1 MSVKNIAIL
10 IAGAFILAFSITLWR
25 GCSKVA
31 DLKEKIATY
40 EGEKSGFGERVKLRD
55 DKITALEGENGAIK
69 VLYDKN
75 KVELD
80 KANSNLSIANG
91 KVSSA
96 NYRAEYYKQLLA
108 NGGTITNKEFK
119 DVVIALNKELGSDVI
134 VYQNDKIILSGP
146 QAGLVLAIMESK
158 AAMEIQYKAAQD
170 VIIQLTARVAL
181 CDGQVTNLS
190 GIVNELKQK
199 VDAFSGRLTIAEGLI
214 GDTKKMLEHPPL
226 ALTLKKDIPVAIVT
240 ALIGGAVYYF
250 VNKKNNTATTPV
262 VK

>member
-69 VLYDKN
+69 VL
-75 KVELD
+75 LD